1 MYLQCRRKGG
11 GTPRRKGDFRALAV
25 EMPRLDDLAR
35 GYRGRLDWCTL
46 LLPWEIPRRRNIP
59 ARPSGTYPPGG
70 CSCRFLVLVPGAPGG
85 WAKVQAPATVNERNT

>member
-1 MYLQCRRKGG
+1 MPSWSLSWSQAMYLQCRRKGG

-46 LLPWEIPRRRNIP
+46 LLPWRFHGE
-59 ARPSGTYPPGG
+59 GTYRPVRP
-70 CSCRFLVLVPGAPGG
+70 VPTLPE
-85 WAKVQAPATVNERNT
+85 VVPAAS